1 MYESFFEMTQRPFA
15 AAPRVDR
22 YFPGRSIEPARLAV
36 ERSIERAEGTSIVIG
51 PAGCGKT
58 LLLQAMADRFRGRFD
73 VAMLSNGRLATRR
86 ALLQAILFELAM
98 PYRGMEEGELR
109 LALFDRLQHGV
120 SQADGL
126 LLLIDE
132 AHLLPLRLLEEVRMI
147 TDFMRSGEPRVR
159 LVLAG
164 AAALEERLATPRL
177 GSLQQRISTRCY
189 LEAMDRNDTAAYVRH
204 QLASVGSEPKSVF
217 TDTAIETIYRATEGI
232 PRLINQTCDHALVMA
247 CAGGV
252 RPIDSAGIEEAWA
265 DLQQL
270 PTPWSQAA
278 GYTDPNAASQDSVI
292 EFGLLDEAMP
302 FDPPVRAAT
311 NIASP
316 APQAL
321 PATPSGEFEHAEL
334 IDEFDAIEPIA
345 NEVSATARP
354 NQDSYASVI
363 PVERRSEA
371 DATLDALETHLAE
384 WETDYQPVATQ
395 QPEVELML
403 SEARRDPFAEDF
415 QEEVQVVDRYAGAD
429 RLRLAPHAQVY
440 SSEGK
445 MLSALLSAS
454 KSMHE
459 QARTVATEVKPL
471 ATKIIQPAI
480 IEPTKGSPSAAVA
493 NRNVTGCETSTV
505 VDTAPSFAPPQPQA
519 ASRSTIPLTSG
530 RVDAGFAAE
539 ADPVE
544 PEDFLIIPK
553 RVDSDADMIIVEDD
567 PQDTAGPAPEATPV
581 RKQDY
586 RQLFAR
592 MRKE

>member
-22 YFPGRSIEPARLAV
+22 YFPGRSIEPARTAI

-58 LLLQAMADRFRGRFD
+58 LLLQAMAERFRGRFD

-109 LALFDRLQHGV
+109 LALFDRLQPGV

-189 LEAMDRNDTAAYVRH
+189 LEALDRNDTAAYVRH

-217 TDTAIETIYRATEGI
+217 TDAAIETIYRATEGI
-232 PRLINQTCDHALVMA
+232 PRLVNQTCDHALVMA

-292 EFGLLDEAMP
+292 EFGLLDDAMP
-302 FDPPVRAAT
+302 FDPPVRPAT
-311 NIASP
+311 NSAAAGVP
-316 APQAL
+316 AIPAL
-321 PATPSGEFEHAEL
+321 EVEDVCEELAE
-334 IDEFDAIEPIA
+334 IEPIA
-345 NEVSATARP
+345 NEISAVTRP
-354 NQDSYASVI
+354 NQESYASVI

-415 QEEVQVVDRYAGAD
+415 QEEVTVVDRYAGAD
-429 RLRLAPHAQVY
+429 RLRIAPRAQVY
-440 SSEGK
+440 SNEGK
-445 MLSALLSAS
+445 VLSALLSAG
-454 KSMHE
+454 KAIHD
-459 QARTVATEVKPL
+459 QARSVAAEAKPI
-471 ATKIIQPAI
+471 ATKII
-480 IEPTKGSPSAAVA
+480 EPMKVAPSAATPSKVA
-493 NRNVTGCETSTV
+493 SCSESATV
-505 VDTAPSFAPPQPQA
+505 VSSTPSFVQPQPQVA
-519 ASRSTIPLTSG
+519 ARSTIPLASG
-530 RVDAGFAAE
+530 RIDAGFAAE

-544 PEDFLIIPK
+544 PEDFVIIPK
-553 RVDSDADMIIVEDD
+553 RVNSDADMIIVEDD
-567 PQDTAGPAPEATPV
+567 PQDAAGPAPEATPV

>member
-1 MYESFFEMTQRPFA
+1 MYESFFEMSQRPFA

-22 YFPGRSIEPARLAV
+22 YFPGRSIEPARTAV
-36 ERSIERAEGTSIVIG
+36 ERAIERAEGTSIVIG

-58 LLLQAMADRFRGRFD
+58 LLLQAMAERFRGRFD

-86 ALLQAILFELAM
+86 ALLQAILFELSM

-109 LALFDRLQHGV
+109 LALFDRLQPGV
-120 SQADGL
+120 TQADGL

-189 LEAMDRNDTAAYVRH
+189 LEALDRNDTAAYVRH
-204 QLASVGSEPKSVF
+204 QLVSVGSEPKSVF
-217 TDTAIETIYRATEGI
+217 TDSAIETIYRATEGI
-232 PRLINQTCDHALVMA
+232 PRLVNQTCDHALVMA

-278 GYTDPNAASQDSVI
+278 GYTDPNAASTDSVI
-292 EFGLLDEAMP
+292 EFGLLDDAMP
-302 FDPPVRAAT
+302 FDPPVRATAA
-311 NIASP
+311 NVAAP
-316 APQAL
+316 APQAS
-321 PATPSGEFEHAEL
+321 PALQAGDIGDAEL
-334 IDEFDAIEPIA
+334 SDEFDAIEPIA
-345 NEVSATARP
+345 NEVSASVRP
-354 NQDSYASVI
+354 NQETYASVI

-415 QEEVQVVDRYAGAD
+415 QEEVTVVDRYAGAD
-429 RLRLAPHAQVY
+429 RLRIAPRAQVY

-445 MLSALLSAS
+445 VLSALLSAS
-454 KSMHE
+454 KVLHD
-459 QARTVATEVKPL
+459 QARSVSSEVKSI
-471 ATKIIQPAI
+471 ATNI
-480 IEPTKGSPSAAVA
+480 IEPTKTAPSAAGS
-493 NRNVTGCETSTV
+493 NKLENYSESSTV
-505 VDTAPSFAPPQPQA
+505 VSSAPSFAQSQPQLIA
-519 ASRSTIPLTSG
+519 RTTIPLSSG
-530 RVDAGFAAE
+530 RVEADFAAE

-544 PEDFLIIPK
+544 PEDFVIIPK
-553 RVDSDADMIIVEDD
+553 RANSDADMIIVEDD
-567 PQDTAGPAPEATPV
+567 PQDAAGPTPEATPV

>member
-1 MYESFFEMTQRPFA
+1 MYESFFELTQRPFA

-22 YFPGRSIEPARLAV
+22 YFPGRSIEPARTAI
-36 ERSIERAEGTSIVIG
+36 ERAIERAEGTSIVIG
-51 PAGCGKT
+51 PAGCGKS
-58 LLLQAMADRFRGRFD
+58 LLLQTMAERFRGRFD

-98 PYRGMEEGELR
+98 PYRGLEEGELR
-109 LALFDRLQHGV
+109 LALFDRLQPGV

-177 GSLQQRISTRCY
+177 GSLQQRITARCY

-204 QLASVGSEPKSVF
+204 QITSVGGEPKNVF

-232 PRLINQTCDHALVMA
+232 PRLVNQTCDHALVMA

-252 RPIDSAGIEEAWA
+252 RPIDAAGIEEAWA

-292 EFGLLDEAMP
+292 EFGLLDDAAPMEPAP
-302 FDPPVRAAT
+302 KAAAPVTAAT
-311 NIASP
+311 NIPAAPAIQASD
-316 APQAL
+316 L
-321 PATPSGEFEHAEL
+321 DGEFHDELADDELSGDHAYEV
-334 IDEFDAIEPIA
+334 EAIAPIA
-345 NEVSATARP
+345 DPSIPSVRSNSE
-354 NQDSYASVI
+354 SYAAVN

-371 DATLDALETHLAE
+371 DATLDALESHLAD

-415 QEEVQVVDRYAGAD
+415 VEEVSVVDRYASAD
-429 RLRLAPHAQVY
+429 RLQVAPRAQVY
-440 SSEGK
+440 STEGTV
-445 MLSALLSAS
+445 MAALLSAS
-454 KSMHE
+454 RSMHE
-459 QARTVATEVKPL
+459 QARANLATESKSAPTSVEGPSIKP
-471 ATKIIQPAI
+471 
-480 IEPTKGSPSAAVA
+480 SH
-493 NRNVTGCETSTV
+493 V
-505 VDTAPSFAPPQPQA
+505 VDSSSPTPAAHASSRTAARQ
-519 ASRSTIPLTSG
+519 TIPLGSARRET
-530 RVDAGFAAE
+530 GFAAE

-544 PEDFLIIPK
+544 PEDFVIIPK
-553 RVDSDADMIIVEDD
+553 RANSDADMIIVEDD
-567 PQDTAGPAPEATPV
+567 PHTAGPTAEAIPV

-586 RQLFAR
+586 RQLFTR

>member
-36 ERSIERAEGTSIVIG
+36 ERAIERAEGTSIVIG

-58 LLLQAMADRFRGRFD
+58 LLLQAMAERFRGRFD

-98 PYRGMEEGELR
+98 PYRGLEEGELR
-109 LALFDRLQHGV
+109 LALFDRLQPGV
-120 SQADGL
+120 SQAEGL

-177 GSLQQRISTRCY
+177 GSLQQRITSRCY
-189 LEAMDRNDTAAYVRH
+189 LEALDRNDTAAYVRH
-204 QLASVGSEPKSVF
+204 QIASVGGEPRNVF
-217 TDTAIETIYRATEGI
+217 TDGAIDTIYRATEGI
-232 PRLINQTCDHALVMA
+232 PRLVNQTCDHALVMA

-252 RPIDSAGIEEAWA
+252 RPIDAAGIEEAWA

-270 PTPWSQAA
+270 PTPWSQAP
-278 GYTDPNAASQDSVI
+278 GYSDPSSATEDSVI
-292 EFGLLDEAMP
+292 EFGLLD
-302 FDPPVRAAT
+302 DG
-311 NIASP
+311 
-316 APQAL
+316 APLAPIPK
-321 PATPSGEFEHAEL
+321 PATTASVSRSASSSPLA
-334 IDEFDAIEPIA
+334 APA
-345 NEVSATARP
+345 NETSIAGDDAAAEAIGDEIESIAPIVAETIAAARP
-354 NQDSYASVI
+354 NPETYNIVI
-363 PVERRSEA
+363 PVERRSDA
-371 DATLDALETHLAE
+371 DATLDVIESHLAE
-384 WETDYQPVATQ
+384 WETDFQPVAKQ

-415 QEEVQVVDRYAGAD
+415 VEEVAVTDRYASAD
-429 RLRLAPHAQVY
+429 RLQVAPRAQVY
-440 SSEGK
+440 STEGT
-445 MLSALLSAS
+445 MLSALLNAS
-454 KSMHE
+454 RAMHE
-459 QARTVATEVKPL
+459 QAKAKLVSEPKAEAKPTVKSVEPATIKP
-471 ATKIIQPAI
+471 AQT
-480 IEPTKGSPSAAVA
+480 
-493 NRNVTGCETSTV
+493 
-505 VDTAPSFAPPQPQA
+505 VDTSVA
-519 ASRSTIPLTSG
+519 ARSSHVEVRPVVRQTIPLSVG
-530 RVDAGFAAE
+530 RQETGFAAE

-544 PEDFLIIPK
+544 PEDFVIIPK
-553 RVDSDADMIIVEDD
+553 RANSDADMIIIEDD
-567 PQDTAGPAPEATPV
+567 PNGANPNVEATPV

>member
-1 MYESFFEMTQRPFA
+1 MYESFFEMSQRPFA

-22 YFPGRSIEPARLAV
+22 YFPGRSIEPARTAV
-36 ERSIERAEGTSIVIG
+36 ERAIERAEGTSIVIG

-86 ALLQAILFELAM
+86 ALLQAILFELSM

-109 LALFDRLQHGV
+109 LALFDRLQPGV
-120 SQADGL
+120 TQADGL

-189 LEAMDRNDTAAYVRH
+189 LEALDRNDTAAYVRH
-204 QLASVGSEPKSVF
+204 QLVSVGSEPKSVF
-217 TDTAIETIYRATEGI
+217 TDSAIETIYRATEGI
-232 PRLINQTCDHALVMA
+232 PRLVNQTCDHALVMA

-278 GYTDPNAASQDSVI
+278 GYTDPNAAATDSVI
-292 EFGLLDEAMP
+292 EFGLLDDAMP
-302 FDPPVRAAT
+302 FDPPLRAAAG
-311 NIASP
+311 IASP
-316 APQAL
+316 APQSP
-321 PATPSGEFEHAEL
+321 PAVHAGEVDDEEL
-334 IDEFDAIEPIA
+334 SDEFDANGSIGRIEPIA
-345 NEVSATARP
+345 NEVSASVRP
-354 NQDSYASVI
+354 NQESYIPVT
-363 PVERRSEA
+363 PVERRSET

-415 QEEVQVVDRYAGAD
+415 QEEVTVVDRYAGAD
-429 RLRLAPHAQVY
+429 RLRIAPRAQVY

-445 MLSALLSAS
+445 VLSALLSAS
-454 KSMHE
+454 KVLHD
-459 QARTVATEVKPL
+459 QARSVATEAKPI
-471 ATKIIQPAI
+471 ATNI
-480 IEPTKGSPSAAVA
+480 IEPMKASSA
-493 NRNVTGCETSTV
+493 G
-505 VDTAPSFAPPQPQA
+505 APSFAQSQPQLIA
-519 ASRSTIPLTSG
+519 RTTIPLSTA
-530 RVDAGFAAE
+530 RVDAVQLEGDFAAE

-544 PEDFLIIPK
+544 PEDFVIIPK
-553 RVDSDADMIIVEDD
+553 RANSDADMIIVEDD
-567 PQDTAGPAPEATPV
+567 PQDAVGPTPEATPV

>member
-22 YFPGRSIEPARLAV
+22 YFPGRSIEPARTAI

-58 LLLQAMADRFRGRFD
+58 LLLQAMAERFRGRFD

-109 LALFDRLQHGV
+109 LALFDRLQPGV

-189 LEAMDRNDTAAYVRH
+189 LEALDRNDTAAYVRH

-217 TDTAIETIYRATEGI
+217 TDAAIETIYRATEGI
-232 PRLINQTCDHALVMA
+232 PRLVNQTCDHALVMA

-292 EFGLLDEAMP
+292 EFGLLDDAMP
-302 FDPPVRAAT
+302 FDPPVRPAT
-311 NIASP
+311 NSAAAGVP
-316 APQAL
+316 AIPAL
-321 PATPSGEFEHAEL
+321 EVEDVSEELAE
-334 IDEFDAIEPIA
+334 IEPIA
-345 NEVSATARP
+345 NEISAVTRP
-354 NQDSYASVI
+354 NQESYASVI

-415 QEEVQVVDRYAGAD
+415 QEEVTVVDRYAGAD
-429 RLRLAPHAQVY
+429 RLRIAPRAQVY
-440 SSEGK
+440 STEGK
-445 MLSALLSAS
+445 VLSALLSAS
-454 KSMHE
+454 KAMHD
-459 QARTVATEVKPL
+459 QARSVAAEAKPI
-471 ATKIIQPAI
+471 ATKII
-480 IEPTKGSPSAAVA
+480 EPMKVAPSAATPSKVA
-493 NRNVTGCETSTV
+493 SCSESATV
-505 VDTAPSFAPPQPQA
+505 VSSTPSFVQPQPQVA
-519 ASRSTIPLTSG
+519 ARSTIPLASG
-530 RVDAGFAAE
+530 RIDAGFAAE

-544 PEDFLIIPK
+544 PEDFVIIPK
-553 RVDSDADMIIVEDD
+553 RVNSDADMIIVEDD
-567 PQDTAGPAPEATPV
+567 PQDAAGPAPEATPV

>member
-36 ERSIERAEGTSIVIG
+36 ERAIERAEGTSIVIG

-58 LLLQAMADRFRGRFD
+58 LLLQAMAERFRGRFD

-98 PYRGMEEGELR
+98 PYRGLEEGELR
-109 LALFDRLQHGV
+109 LALFDRLQPGV
-120 SQADGL
+120 SQAEGL

-177 GSLQQRISTRCY
+177 GSLQQRITSRCY
-189 LEAMDRNDTAAYVRH
+189 LEALDRNDTAAYVRH
-204 QLASVGSEPKSVF
+204 QIASVGGEPRNVF
-217 TDTAIETIYRATEGI
+217 TDGAIDTIYRATEGI
-232 PRLINQTCDHALVMA
+232 PRLVNQTCDHALVMA

-252 RPIDSAGIEEAWA
+252 RPIDAAGIEEAWA

-270 PTPWSQAA
+270 PTPWSQAP
-278 GYTDPNAASQDSVI
+278 GYSDPSATTEDSVI
-292 EFGLLDEAMP
+292 EFGLLDDSAP
-302 FDPPVRAAT
+302 LA
-311 NIASP
+311 P
-316 APQAL
+316 APKPSPK
-321 PATPSGEFEHAEL
+321 PATIVNNPTSNSPTTSLTPS
-334 IDEFDAIEPIA
+334 IEA
-345 NEVSATARP
+345 SVAGDDVSADGIGEEIESLGPVIAETAAAARP
-354 NQDSYASVI
+354 NPEPYAAVI
-363 PVERRSEA
+363 PVERRSDA
-371 DATLDALETHLAE
+371 DATLDVIESHLAD
-384 WETDYQPVATQ
+384 WETDFQPVAKQ

-415 QEEVQVVDRYAGAD
+415 VEEVSVVDRYASAD
-429 RLRLAPHAQVY
+429 RLTVAPRAQVY
-440 SSEGK
+440 STEGT
-445 MLSALLSAS
+445 MLSALLNAS
-454 KSMHE
+454 RAMHD
-459 QARTVATEVKPL
+459 QAKAKLSSEAQVEYKPTATSGE
-471 ATKIIQPAI
+471 PA
-480 IEPTKGSPSAAVA
+480 GA
-493 NRNVTGCETSTV
+493 
-505 VDTAPSFAPPQPQA
+505 A
-519 ASRSTIPLTSG
+519 ASNLAGARPIVRQTIPLSVG
-530 RVDAGFAAE
+530 RQETGFAAE

-544 PEDFLIIPK
+544 PEDFVIIPK
-553 RVDSDADMIIVEDD
+553 RINSDADMIIVEDD
-567 PQDTAGPAPEATPV
+567 PNGATANVEATPV